1 MTLRLRV
8 MNAAYFSSS
17 MPSDGAIGSSRCSA
31 TVWASVYLRMPSE
44 PWRRPRP
51 DSFMPPMGAWALP

>member
-1 MTLRLRV
+1 MSW
-8 MNAAYFSSS
+8 AYFSSS
-17 MPSDGAIGSSRCSA
+17 RPSEGAIGSSRCCA

-51 DSFMPPMGAWALP
+51 ESFMPPIGDWTLP